1 MLVSL
6 YLLLTSK
13 NPNLFYL
20 RWLII
25 MAIITLLF
33 ILYTRFLVI
42 ENVEGF
48 DQKDSFVIKRND
60 GIYDDYYLDVY
71 NELHEVSNRTNEE
84 LLHILKTTSPST
96 EKSVFLDV
104 GSGTGHVVN
113 ELHEAGFNAYGIDKS
128 SEMIKYSQKSFPE
141 IEVLHGDVLEPMIFE
156 KNTFTHILCNYFTL
170 YHMENK
176 DQFFQNCYH
185 WLQPGGYLI
194 LHLVNKDKFENI
206 IPHTNAISKRE
217 PTKRGCNVCSSAGFK
232 DTDYNGVYEIN
243 NTTDVVVFVETFTNI
258 HNKKVRKNEQ
268 NVYLEGLDKV
278 LQKVKRNGFIH
289 HAQTDMVSMN
299 GDKHQYLYY
308 FERPL

>member
-1 MLVSL
+1 MFIYL

-20 RWLII
+20 KWLII

-33 ILYTRFLVI
+33 MVYTHFVVI
-42 ENVEGF
+42 KNTEGF
-48 DQKDSFVIKRND
+48 AQKDQFMIKRNNNV
-60 GIYDDYYLDVY
+60 YDEFYLDVY
-71 NELHEVSNRTNEE
+71 DELHEVSNRTSEE
-84 LLHILKTTSPST
+84 LLHILKTTNPCT
-96 EKSVFLDV
+96 DKSVFLDV
-104 GSGTGHVVN
+104 GCGTGHVVN

-128 SEMIKYSQKSFPE
+128 LEMIKHSQKSFPE
-141 IEVLHGDVLEPMIFE
+141 IEVLHGNVLEPMNFE

-206 IPHTNAISKRE
+206 IPHTNAITTRE
-217 PTKRGCNVCSSAGFK
+217 PTKKGCNVCTTAEFR
-232 DTDYNGVYEIN
+232 DIDYEGVYEIDN
-243 NTTDVVVFVETFTNI
+243 HTDVAVFVETFTDI

-268 NVYLEGLDKV
+268 DVYMESLDNI
-278 LQKVKRNGFIH
+278 LQKVKQNGFIH
-289 HAQTDMVSMN
+289 HAQTDMISMN